1 MEGKERNPFIESG
14 VDAFHPLYCCY
25 DQDHTSSNFKFFED
39 NFGPGKLFPGGH
51 VCNFEGKEVP
61 CMVRYSDK
69 GSITDEI
76 LVDILKT
83 IDELKLY
90 QTYCENNAVPFL
102 LVDGHY

>member
-1 MEGKERNPFIESG
+1 M
-14 VDAFHPLYCCY
+14 
-25 DQDHTSSNFKFFED
+25 
-39 NFGPGKLFPGGH
+39 
-51 VCNFEGKEVP
+51 CNFEGKEVP